1 MTRPEAR
8 FKSAVLALIWQ
19 GIYPGPV
26 QLRRWLGRTDGSRS
40 INGRETQWRREVLR
54 SRGWTVV
61 TSRAIGRNKGSA
73 IAPSVEG
80 SGFPSRS
87 VSLNGSSSS

>member
-54 SRGWTVV
+54 SRGWTE
-61 TSRAIGRNKGSA
+61 RPWGS
-73 IAPSVEG
+73 V
-80 SGFPSRS
+80 PSRGRFRWVKS
-87 VSLNGSSSS
+87 GLELGGV